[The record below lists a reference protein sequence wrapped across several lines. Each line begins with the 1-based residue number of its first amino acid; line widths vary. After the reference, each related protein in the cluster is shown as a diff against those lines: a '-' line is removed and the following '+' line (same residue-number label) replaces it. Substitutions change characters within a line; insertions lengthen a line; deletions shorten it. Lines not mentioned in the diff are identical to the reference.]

1 MTTAAPEPGS
11 PTDADHGGVR
21 AVHDDVLGDGR
32 AGVRDAVR
40 DAVDVAYREEWSR
53 VVATLIR
60 ATRDWDLAEDA
71 AADAFVRAAERWP
84 REGVPDNPGAWLTTV
99 ARNRALDV
107 LRRRGVEIDKVRE
120 WMVTDEL
127 RGPDA
132 PIDPADLAAA
142 ADEIDDR
149 LRLIFTCA
157 HPALPL
163 EARVALTLRTVGG
176 LETPEIARAFLV
188 PEATMAQRLVRAKR
202 KIRNAGIPYR
212 VPEGDDLRRRLN
224 GVLAV
229 LMLVHNEGYLAS
241 SGDRLLRLDLQEEAI
256 RLARLVTR
264 LMPDEPEAAG
274 LLALLLLQHARSAAR
289 VDGGGELVPLDEQDR
304 SRWNADEIA
313 EGLAVLDRLDQLDR
327 GDRLDRLDRGDR
339 LDRLDRGD
347 RLDRLDR
354 GDRLDRLDRLRV
366 TLDAGAPDAA
376 AGPYRLQAEIQR
388 EHARAAHPDDTDWAA
403 IVRRYDALLAL
414 SPSPV
419 IELNRA
425 VAVGL
430 AGHEQAGLDEL
441 DRLAASGSLER
452 YHLLPAAQAD
462 LLRRL
467 GRTDAAA
474 DRYLEAI
481 ALAPTGPERRF
492 LRRRLGGLD
501 GLDGRPA

>member
-1 MTTAAPEPGS
+1 MTRARPESSSTDAGGRRPSPAAPAARG
-11 PTDADHGGVR
+11 DAP
-21 AVHDDVLGDGR
+21 A
-32 AGVRDAVR
+32 AARDAAR
-40 DAVDVAYREEWSR
+40 DAVDRIYREEWTR
-53 VVATLIR
+53 IVATLIR
-60 ATRDWDLAEDA
+60 STRDWDLAEDA

-84 REGVPDNPGAWLTTV
+84 VEGVPDNPGAWLTTV

-107 LRRRGVEIDKVRE
+107 LRRRGVEVDKVKE
-120 WMVTDEL
+120 WMVMDEM
-127 RGPDA
+127 RGPGA
-132 PIDPADLAAA
+132 PTDPADLAAA
-142 ADEIDDR
+142 SISAASDIDDR

-157 HPALPL
+157 HPALPI
-163 EARVALTLRTVGG
+163 EARVALTLRAVGG

-212 VPEGDDLRRRLN
+212 VPEGDELRRRLS

-256 RLARLVTR
+256 RLARLVAG

-289 VDGGGELVPLDEQDR
+289 VDAAGDLVPLDAQDR
-304 SRWNADEIA
+304 TTWNAAEIA
-313 EGLAVLDRLDQLDR
+313 EGLAVLDRLDH
-327 GDRLDRLDRGDR
+327 
-339 LDRLDRGD
+339 
-347 RLDRLDR
+347 
-354 GDRLDRLDRLRV
+354 LDRLRV
-366 TLDAGAPDAA
+366 TGDAGMADAA
-376 AGPYRLQAEIQR
+376 AGAATGPYRLQAEIQR
-388 EHARAAHPDDTDWAA
+388 EHARAARADDTDWAA
-403 IVRRYDALLAL
+403 IVGRYDALLEL
-414 SPSPV
+414 TPSPV

-430 AGHEQAGLDEL
+430 AGHPQAGLDAL
-441 DRLAASGSLER
+441 DRLAASGALDR

-474 DRYLEAI
+474 DRTRQAI
-481 ALAPTGPERRF
+481 ALAPTEPERRF
-492 LRRRLGGLD
+492 LERRLAELSSG
-501 GLDGRPA
+501 PAPSDAR

>member
-1 MTTAAPEPGS
+1 MRGDAPDLARDTA
-11 PTDADHGGVR
+11 
-21 AVHDDVLGDGR
+21 
-32 AGVRDAVR
+32 R
-40 DAVDVAYREEWSR
+40 DAVDRIYREEWTR
-53 VVATLIR
+53 IVATLIR

-84 REGVPDNPGAWLTTV
+84 VEGVPDNPGAWLTTV

-107 LRRRGVEIDKVRE
+107 LRRRGVEIDKVKE
-120 WMVTDEL
+120 WMVMDEL
-127 RGPDA
+127 LRPGA
-132 PIDPADLAAA
+132 PTDPADLAAA
-142 ADEIDDR
+142 SISASGSATAEIDDR

-157 HPALPL
+157 HPALPI

-212 VPEGDDLRRRLN
+212 VPEGDELRRRLS

-256 RLARLVTR
+256 RLARLVAR

-289 VDGGGELVPLDEQDR
+289 VDAEGELVPLDAQDR
-304 SRWNADEIA
+304 TTWNAAEIA

-327 GDRLDRLDRGDR
+327 LP
-339 LDRLDRGD
+339 
-347 RLDRLDR
+347 
-354 GDRLDRLDRLRV
+354 V
-366 TLDAGAPDAA
+366 TGRAGRPDAERTGAA

-403 IVRRYDALLAL
+403 IVRCYDDLLAL
-414 SPSPV
+414 TPSPV

-430 AGHEQAGLDEL
+430 AGHPRAGLDAL
-441 DRLAASGSLER
+441 DLLAASGTLDR

-467 GRTDAAA
+467 GRADVAA
-474 DRYLEAI
+474 DRYRQAI
-481 ALAPTGPERRF
+481 ELAPTEPERRF
-492 LRRRLGGLD
+492 LERRLAELARGVD
-501 GLDGRPA
+501 